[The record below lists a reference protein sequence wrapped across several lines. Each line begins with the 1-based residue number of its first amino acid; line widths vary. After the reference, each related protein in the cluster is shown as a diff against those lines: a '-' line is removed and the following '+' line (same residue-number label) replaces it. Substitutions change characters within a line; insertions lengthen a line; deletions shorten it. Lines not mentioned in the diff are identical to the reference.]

1 MKKIAIAVVP
11 LLICSTWAAFGQV
24 KEIARILSPGAGTQL
39 EVALFA
45 QKQLKYRVSNQ
56 GKTVIGWSELGLE
69 LNFPDAVPGIKITGT
84 TRSSHREKIV
94 TRLGENQIIYNN
106 YNQIRIKYLSQGTD
120 LSVIFRVF
128 NGSIAMQ
135 YLIANSGKLKEVT
148 ILKEKTEFRLPQAY
162 TLYQYHQESVFTP
175 IPLDSLTGSSDL
187 PSTLAGNNSYIS
199 IGEADNTGYTKA
211 ELAPG
216 SARGS
221 LQIAFTKDKRVNAV
235 LPFSSPWRTIGIAET
250 ATGLHHFSEL
260 PYKLAHP
267 AASQTTNTP
276 LAGKLIRAQL
286 DTQSGFDCIDFAEKM
301 NFQYIMFDAGW
312 YGPERSTSSDPRV
325 PIQAIDMER
334 VVKYGQQHGIGVIL
348 YLNYMA
354 LRNHLDEILPLYKKW
369 GIKGIK
375 FGFIDGLTQSGTK
388 WLATAM
394 RKVNDSGLIL
404 NIHDNYK
411 PTGLS
416 RTFPFLLT
424 QEGIRGDENSP
435 DAFHTTVLP
444 YTRFLAGA
452 ADFTFCFPNPKQQFA
467 KNLKVS
473 KAQQLALTVIN
484 FSPLQSIFW
493 YGKPKDYTNWDEI
506 AFFKTVPTVWDR
518 SMYLQG
524 EIGKN
529 ICVARKHGKKWFVG
543 SAAGKYEWQG
553 TLNLDFL
560 DEGKSYQATIWTDTD
575 NQKLSKKVLRI
586 KKGFSLPFYIKPAGG
601 LAIEIS
607 PG

>member
-1 MKKIAIAVVP
+1 MKKIITALAT
-11 LLICSTWAAFGQV
+11 LLICNVLTAFSQV
-24 KEIARILSPGAGTQL
+24 KEIAHILSPGADTKL

-45 QKQLKYRVSNQ
+45 QKQLKYRVIKK
-56 GKTVIGWSELGLE
+56 GEAVIGWSELGLK
-69 LNFPDAVPGIKITGT
+69 LNLPDTTTGLKISGT
-84 TRSSHREKIV
+84 TRYTHCEKIV
-94 TRLGENQIIYNN
+94 TQLGENQVIYNN
-106 YNQIRIKYLSQGTD
+106 YNQVKINYLSQGFN
-120 LSVIFRVF
+120 LAVVFRVF
-128 NGSIAMQ
+128 DGSVALR
-135 YLIANSGKLKEVT
+135 YLIAAHDKQKEVN
-148 ILKEKTEFRLPQAY
+148 ILSEKTEFKLPQAY
-162 TLYQYHQESVFTP
+162 TLYQYHQESVFKP

-211 ELAPG
+211 ELAHG
-216 SARGS
+216 LTKGS
-221 LQIAFTKDKRVNAV
+221 LQIAFTKDKQVNAV
-235 LPFSSPWRTIGIAET
+235 LPFSSPWRTIGISET
-250 ATGLHHFSEL
+250 ATGLHYFSEL

-267 AASQTTNTP
+267 AVSQIANTP

-286 DTQSGFDCIDFAEKM
+286 DTQSGFDCIDFAQKM

-312 YGPERSTSSDPRV
+312 YGPERSASSDPRV

-334 VVKYGQQHGIGVIL
+334 VVKYGQQHGVGVIL
-348 YLNYMA
+348 YLNYIA
-354 LRNHLDEILPLYKKW
+354 LQKHLDEILPLYKKW

-424 QEGIRGDENSP
+424 QEGVRGDENSP

-518 SMYLQG
+518 SIYLQG

-529 ICVARKHGKKWFVG
+529 ICVARKNGKKWFIG
-543 SAAGKYEWQG
+543 SAAGKDEWRG
-553 TLNLDFL
+553 SLSLDFL
-560 DEGKSYQATIWTDTD
+560 DEGKSYQATTWEDAG
-575 NQKLSKKVLRI
+575 NQKLSKKTFSV
-586 KKGFSLPFYIKPAGG
+586 KKGSSLPFYIKPAGG
-601 LAIEIS
+601 LAIEIT